1 MCSERPFCYTC
12 SGDGWTVD
20 WPWSMINDWKG
31 NSKIGNDCTNHQ
43 ELRHNNYSFKQ
54 LEMQICVIEF
64 MGLHL
69 LFSLRCECKYVWIIT
84 ALQPPRLRIAT
95 IPWSDPATTT
105 STSLCT
111 KENQLPSLLHPWV
124 RRGDWFD
131 FLNRRWNPSVREQDA
146 SEMCSKCFGAIP

>member
-1 MCSERPFCYTC
+1 MNCWLT
-12 SGDGWTVD
+12 
-20 WPWSMINDWKG
+20 MINDWKG

-43 ELRHNNYSFKQ
+43 EPRHNDYSFKQ

-69 LFSLRCECKYVWIIT
+69 LFSLRCECKYVRIIT

-95 IPWSDPATTT
+95 IPWSDPGTTT

-111 KENQLPSLLHPWV
+111 KENQLPMPLLCTHVCAVETDLIYKQEMESQCEGARCITDVLKMFWSDTIV
-124 RRGDWFD
+124 NE
-131 FLNRRWNPSVREQDA
+131 NRTLPGLLGES
-146 SEMCSKCFGAIP
+146 